1 MDYSIVV
8 ARYNEDLKWTK
19 QYSNVIIYN
28 KGGKLNDD
36 EYKYISLKNVG
47 REGHTYYTH
56 IYENYDNLTDYVIF
70 LQGRPT
76 DHTAKLKSRIQKYTE
91 NNELDIDFAFL
102 SDRVLDCS
110 LGGCGHHRELD
121 LKTAYNNLFDEKRK
135 SNLFKF
141 GAGAQFIVSKKQILK
156 RPKEFYL
163 KIIKMLEKEKNPT
176 EGYIIERFHPLIFS

>member
-76 DHTAKLKSRIQKYTE
+76 DHTAKLRI
-91 NNELDIDFAFL
+91 
-102 SDRVLDCS
+102 
-110 LGGCGHHRELD
+110 
-121 LKTAYNNLFDEKRK
+121 
-135 SNLFKF
+135 
-141 GAGAQFIVSKKQILK
+141 
-156 RPKEFYL
+156 
-163 KIIKMLEKEKNPT
+163 
-176 EGYIIERFHPLIFS
+176 GY